1 MKDEKIVETIVFNL
15 ISENHY
21 FYAVIKNIFCKFYI
35 ET

>member
-21 FYAVIKNIFCKFYI
+21 FYAVIKKYFL
-35 ET
+35 